1 MLHVQRYINHLLD
14 RRTYPLSRQLRFLR
28 ITNDHRILANIEIP
42 RVTFNFSN
50 LLNSVEILT
59 CIVMATS
66 SNPNDDDTSV
76 EYSIANINIQAQ
88 YEIAASQSPL
98 NSQDSSVNDDE
109 SN

>member
-1 MLHVQRYINHLLD
+1 
-14 RRTYPLSRQLRFLR
+14 
-28 ITNDHRILANIEIP
+28 
-42 RVTFNFSN
+42 
-50 LLNSVEILT
+50 
-59 CIVMATS
+59 MATS